1 MLPCS
6 LPVHGTFHTL
16 RLRRACQLTD
26 AVGLSESTC
35 PFAMAHPE
43 ESLRILRGTSHSLE
57 GSEEHQCVGSRLSP
71 RYVCSSAEAGVQR
84 RRLARFLRGWAST
97 EEAAASGRRV

>member
-1 MLPCS
+1 M
-6 LPVHGTFHTL
+6 
-16 RLRRACQLTD
+16 TD

-35 PFAMAHPE
+35 PFTVAHPE

-71 RYVCSSAEAGVQR
+71 RYRLLLCRGRSTKEEVGQVSERVGEHRGGSSERQEGVIS
-84 RRLARFLRGWAST
+84 W
-97 EEAAASGRRV
+97 